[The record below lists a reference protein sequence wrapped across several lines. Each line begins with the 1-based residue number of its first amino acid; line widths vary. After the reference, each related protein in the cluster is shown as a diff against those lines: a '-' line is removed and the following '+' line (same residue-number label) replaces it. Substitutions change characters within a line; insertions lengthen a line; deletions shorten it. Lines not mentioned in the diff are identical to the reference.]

1 MSEPQDTLEQQPQP
15 QTQIE
20 LKIES
25 NPGVAFGN
33 VNKVNIYPLEKL
45 SSEQR
50 IPILKWLISFI
61 DSKILKSRKGQVG
74 ALLFLV
80 GGPVLVL
87 LGSPLLAEFFRVRG
101 LTFYQDETLSQ
112 IEQRSRALVNYRLGL
127 IFNPWSRDIQFERG
141 LLYED
146 WQKWDEAVQAY
157 ETAIEGEIPE
167 AYNNLARLYIL
178 NKGEGSAVDLLY
190 TALDST
196 KHQALRVEDIYNFHK
211 NLGWALFEKG
221 NYGDAQEHLEEALS
235 IVESV
240 DYSEIIR
247 NRASVHCLM
256 AQVLEKQ
263 DQDAQARQHWQRC
276 LELRNTEVSEEN
288 EWRNLATQRLNA
300 QPASPQADGQK
311 D

>member
-1 MSEPQDTLEQQPQP
+1 MSEPQEDLEHRPQP
-15 QTQIE
+15 NTQIE
-20 LKIES
+20 LTTES
-25 NPGVAFGN
+25 NTGFMFG
-33 VNKVNIYPLEKL
+33 KVNEVYVYPPDNPKPG
-45 SSEQR
+45 SGRSA
-50 IPILKWLISFI
+50 LKWLILFI
-61 DSKILKSRKGQVG
+61 DSKILRSRKGLLITLLILTG
-74 ALLFLV
+74 GPSLFL
-80 GGPVLVL
+80 LSCL
-87 LGSPLLAEFFRVRG
+87 SLAEFFRVRG

-112 IEQRSRALVNYRLGL
+112 IEQRSRARVNYRLGL

-146 WQKWDEAVQAY
+146 WQKWDEAVRAY

-178 NKGEGSAVDLLY
+178 DKEEGSAISLLD
-190 TALDST
+190 TALKST
-196 KHQALRVEDIYNFHK
+196 EHQVLRVEDIYNFHK
-211 NLGWALFEKG
+211 NLGWALLAQG
-221 NYGDAQEHLEEALS
+221 NYVDAQEHLEKALS

-247 NRASVHCLM
+247 NRASGHCLM

-276 LELRNTEVSEEN
+276 LELHNMEVSEEN
-288 EWRNLATQRLNA
+288 EWLILARQRLNA
-300 QPASPQADGQK
+300 QPASPQVDGQK